1 MNATSFSKAFT
12 EMKCS
17 VRFPRHRFFLYK
29 IFGRCHLI
37 ILLTKSLA
45 DKSHVLVVISH
56 ALLKKASKNLFFF
69 FFQVL
74 VPVFSVPLR
83 IALLFNLWFY
93 GDRFRFNL

>member
-1 MNATSFSKAFT
+1 MNATLFSKAFT

-17 VRFPRHRFFLYK
+17 VRFLRDRFFLYK
-29 IFGRCHLI
+29 VFRWCHLI
-37 ILLTKSLA
+37 ILLTESLA

-56 ALLKKASKNLFFF
+56 ALLKKASKNN

-83 IALLFNLWFY
+83 IALLFNLCFY
-93 GDRFRFNL
+93 GDSFRFNL